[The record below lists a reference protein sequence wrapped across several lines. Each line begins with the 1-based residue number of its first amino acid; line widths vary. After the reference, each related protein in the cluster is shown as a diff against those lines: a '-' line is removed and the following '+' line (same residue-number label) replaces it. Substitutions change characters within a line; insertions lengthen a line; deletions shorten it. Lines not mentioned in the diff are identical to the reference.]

1 MVREVK
7 VNAIDYTF
15 DGYPRDVID
24 TEVVAEY
31 KEKLEK
37 KTQLPPIVVFEE
49 GTRFH
54 LADGLHRL
62 EAHKEL
68 KRAKIAAVIHIGGSK
83 DALIYA
89 VGANDR
95 HGKRRTSKDKKK
107 AIELILHD
115 ESLREISLNAIAN
128 MCRVSWGT
136 VKTVW
141 EDSGLEPRKSG
152 VVKKDEGKSKDGEK
166 SEAPAK
172 RKKSKT
178 SPCRTVAALSKI
190 LEPADTARS
199 WFKAE
204 FGVRKGGKTP
214 LSQEKI
220 EEISEMLDDLHVKTH
235 ELVGELAKAICRI
248 TDTRAPLNVYSF
260 KKTSGIIRNKEFEK
274 KDLAKYTVTVGLGC
288 GHQCAYCSTAVM
300 NRTNSFFQKIHQTS
314 FTRGNAIVDKG
325 RAERLKKAIIAD
337 KATGK
342 ITAKDKIL
350 FSNLDDGWAPEA
362 LKYNLGRDV
371 LRVLLGNTP
380 ADIRL
385 LTKGASIADCLDEF
399 KEYKNRIIVG
409 LSTGMAKD
417 QDEIGKLIEPNASLL
432 SERYAALK
440 KAKQKG
446 FKTFGMLCPCLP
458 GISDTKPVLRKM
470 FKDVLACGVEHIWLE
485 PVNPRGQAMKNMA
498 NALAAGGKIKE
509 ARIALSM
516 SNDSNWSKYACDLI
530 VNAIAVAKE
539 VKALD
544 KLRIL
549 LYPSH
554 LKGPEYDRLKKI
566 KKGIIWL

>member
-24 TEVVAEY
+24 TEVVTEY
-31 KEKLEK
+31 KEKLEAGIK
-37 KTQLPPIVVFEE
+37 LPPIVVFEE

-62 EAHKEL
+62 EAHKAL
-68 KRAKIAAVIHIGGSK
+68 TNDKITAVIHIGGSK

-95 HGKRRTSKDKKK
+95 HGRRRTSGDKKK
-107 AIELILHD
+107 AVELVLRD
-115 ESLREISLNAIAN
+115 ESLRKKSTNAIAK
-128 MCRVSWGT
+128 MCRVSWAT
-136 VKTVW
+136 VDDVW
-141 EDSGLEPRKSG
+141 KASDLKPRKSVEAKRG
-152 VVKKDEGKSKDGEK
+152 GKTFNV
-166 SEAPAK
+166 AAK
-172 RKKSKT
+172 RKKSGT
-178 SPCRTVAALSKI
+178 SPCRTVTALSKI

-204 FGVRKGGKTP
+204 FGVRKDGKTP

-342 ITAKDKIL
+342 ITAEDVIL
-350 FSNLDDGWAPEA
+350 FSNLDDGWSPEA
-362 LKYNLGRDV
+362 LKYNLGRKV
-371 LRVLLGNTP
+371 LEVLLDKTN
-380 ADIRL
+380 AQIRL

-399 KEYKNRIIVG
+399 EEYKNRIIVG

-530 VNAIAVAKE
+530 VNAIAVAGE